1 MISANLPLALNNTIT
16 SLFEPQMKRS
26 LRPWQ
31 IVFYHLIN
39 RNLEDTG
46 NYEYFSFYK
55 YLKNIHV
62 VYCRAALDST

>member
-46 NYEYFSFYK
+46 NYEYFPFI
-55 YLKNIHV
+55 N
-62 VYCRAALDST
+62 T